1 LRVHQIRSDIEA
13 QLAQLRRARIRRFPL
28 TKREIEVFEAVRG
41 HGSHEK
47 VAQLLS
53 ISRQRVGAIMARCRA
68 KGVRLEET

>member
-1 LRVHQIRSDIEA
+1 MS
-13 QLAQLRRARIRRFPL
+13 RFPL

-53 ISRQRVGAIMARCRA
+53 ISRQRVAARP
-68 KGVRLEET
+68 

>member
-1 LRVHQIRSDIEA
+1 MHQIRSDIEA

-53 ISRQRVGAIMARCRA
+53 ISRQRVGAIMA
-68 KGVRLEET
+68 